1 MKRYIIILL
10 IISFFAPCCIIEAKD
25 KNKTECKELY
35 AQMRQQKEKEKAS
48 RKEEATQKRK
58 QVEKKKADRKEWFA
72 KMREHKHDFIEDEL
86 DLTDEQEIK
95 FFPIY
100 DAMEDELYKVQRD
113 TRMLEKQ
120 IADKKAS
127 DVEYDAATKAI
138 IELKKKEADIEL
150 KYFDKFKTV
159 LSSKQIFELKRA
171 EKKFTRK
178 IMKAHNKKSKK
189 D

>member
-1 MKRYIIILL
+1 MKRILFIILAL
-10 IISFFAPCCIIEAKD
+10 IVVAPFNVILAQGKKKD
-25 KNKTECKELY
+25 RKEWY
-35 AQMRQQKEKEKAS
+35 AQMRQ
-48 RKEEATQKRK
+48 
-58 QVEKKKADRKEWFA
+58 
-72 KMREHKHDFIEDEL
+72 HKHDFIEDEL
-86 DLTDEQEIK
+86 DLTDEQEDK

-100 DAMEDELYKVQRD
+100 DAMEDELHKVQRE
-113 TRMLEKQ
+113 TRKLEKQ
-120 IADKKAS
+120 VADKKAT
-127 DVEYDAATKAI
+127 DVEYDAASKAI

-178 IMKAHNKKSKK
+178 IMNAHNKKRKK